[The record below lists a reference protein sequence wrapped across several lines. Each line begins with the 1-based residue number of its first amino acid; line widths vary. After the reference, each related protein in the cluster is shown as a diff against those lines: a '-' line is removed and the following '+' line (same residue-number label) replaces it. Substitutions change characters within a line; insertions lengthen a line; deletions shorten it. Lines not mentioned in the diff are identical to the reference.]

1 MADIRRNSVQST
13 GPRRN
18 SQHSTAP
25 RRNSHQSTSGRR
37 RSSAKSVKAHPVQTI
52 ADRKKLAQDAAAQ
65 MEHLLSSRNPTYV
78 LNYLE
83 KKTQFD
89 KEQIKALQ
97 KMYRTFKGTS
107 QMDRLRYREMVSSLL
122 GITDNMML
130 DRIFQAFDGDNE
142 GSVSEN
148 EWILGL
154 SVQLKGTLDQQIA
167 YTYDVYDV
175 NGDRSIGRDEISSFY
190 RNCMHAIPGVIEP
203 EELDEATNE
212 LVEIA
217 MRKFDINRDGNISF
231 SEYRHIIKKDPLLLE
246 PFGECLPK
254 DKAALTLMGL
264 LDVEER
270 NFKSYL
276 SRPGDIGWTAERQ
289 RYIQHEL
296 VGGGRD
302 PHHVDFVRDPEL
314 DDAQLSSPQTWSTIG
329 FLVPNTESTISGTPL
344 MKKRGHYS
352 FSRATIQ
359 KGKPLKKSK
368 NPGKF

>member
-1 MADIRRNSVQST
+1 MADTRK
-13 GPRRN
+13 N
-18 SQHSTAP
+18 SQ
-25 RRNSHQSTSGRR
+25 QSTSGRR
-37 RSSAKSVKAHPVQTI
+37 RSSVKSVKAHQVQTI

-83 KKTQFD
+83 KKTNFD

-97 KMYRTFKGTS
+97 KMYRKFKGS
-107 QMDRLRYREMVSSLL
+107 SIMDRLRYREMVSSLL

-167 YTYDVYDV
+167 YTYDVYDI
-175 NGDRSIGRDEISSFY
+175 NGDRSLGRDEISSFY
-190 RNCMHAIPGVIEP
+190 RNCIHPIPGILEP
-203 EELDEATNE
+203 EDLDEATNE

-246 PFGECLPK
+246 SFGECLPK
-254 DKAALTLMGL
+254 DKAALTLTGL
-264 LDVEER
+264 LDLNER
-270 NFKSYL
+270 NYKSHL
-276 SRPGDIGWTAERQ
+276 SRPGDIGWTAERE
-289 RYIQHEL
+289 RYAKHED
-296 VGGGRD
+296 GGGGAD
-302 PHHVDFVRDPEL
+302 VHHADFVMDIGL
-314 DDAQLSSPQTWSTIG
+314 DAAQLSAPQSWSTVG
-329 FLVPNTESTISGTPL
+329 FLVHDTPSTNSTKTQL
-344 MKKRGHYS
+344 KKRGRHS
-352 FSRATIQ
+352 IAAISAAPLRQ
-359 KGKPLKKSK
+359 KETGKPLTKSK
-368 NPGKF
+368 NTEKF